1 MTFEAITIHLRDGR
15 ACLLRPPKVE
25 DAEQMFAYLHR
36 IARETPYIINTEEDI
51 SGMGM
56 TVESEALFLN
66 RMLTAPDTLMIVAEV
81 EGRVAGNCQIRFMM
95 KRKVRHRADIG
106 IALLQDYWGQGIGT
120 AMFRMM
126 EQVARNRGG
135 IRQMEL
141 EYVEGNTRARGLYEK
156 MGFRIVS
163 MHPNAVRQADG
174 SYAHSYL
181 MVKEL

>member
-15 ACLLRPPKVE
+15 DCLLRPPKVE
-25 DAEQMFAYLHR
+25 DAEQMLAYLR
-36 IARETPYIINTEEDI
+36 KTARETPYLIRTEEDY
-51 SGMGM
+51 SGM

-81 EGRVAGNCQIRFMM
+81 EGRVAGNCQISFMTKCKM
-95 KRKVRHRADIG
+95 CHRADIG

-126 EQVARNRGG
+126 EQAARNRGG

-141 EYVEGNTRARGLYEK
+141 EYVEGNARARGLYEK
-156 MGFRIVS
+156 MGFRIVA
-163 MHPNAVRQADG
+163 MHPNTLCQADG

-181 MVKEL
+181 MIKEL

>member
-1 MTFEAITIHLRDGR
+1 MTFEAITTRMRDGR

-25 DAEQMFAYLHR
+25 DAEQMLYYLR
-36 IARETPYIINTEEDI
+36 KTAQETPYLINTEEDV
-51 SGMGM
+51 SGM

-66 RMLTAPDTLMIVAEV
+66 RVLTAPDTVMIVAEV
-81 EGRVAGNCQIRFMM
+81 EGRVAGNCQIRFRTRQ
-95 KRKVRHRADIG
+95 KARHRADIG

-126 EQVARNRGG
+126 EQAARHRGG

-141 EYVEGNTRARGLYEK
+141 EFVEGNTRARGLYEK

-181 MVKEL
+181 MMKEL

>member
-1 MTFEAITIHLRDGR
+1 MTFEPVTVKLRDGR

-25 DAEQMFAYLHR
+25 DAEQMLVYLR
-36 IARETPYIINTEEDI
+36 KTAQETPYLINTEEDV
-51 SGMGM
+51 SGM
-56 TVESEALFLN
+56 TIESEALFLN
-66 RMLTAPDTLMIVAEV
+66 RMLTTPDTLMIVAEV
-81 EGRVAGNCQIRFMM
+81 EGRVAGNCQIRFMT
-95 KRKVRHRADIG
+95 KAKERHRAGIG

-141 EYVEGNTRARGLYEK
+141 EFVEGNTRARGLYEK

-163 MHPNAVRQADG
+163 MHPNALRQADG
-174 SYAHSYL
+174 SFVHSYL
-181 MVKEL
+181 MIKEL